1 MLEGNDVLLI
11 IGHGF
16 IAQNSLVKEGDGLGV
31 KPEKAGFCKGK
42 LACEPE
48 IPLIFV
54 KMGWLGSL
62 SGKWHVEF
70 SPMKHRQ
77 NLVLS

>member
-1 MLEGNDVLLI
+1 LLEGNDVLLI

-42 LACEPE
+42 LACERE
-48 IPLIFV
+48 FPLFFV
-54 KMGWLGSL
+54 K
-62 SGKWHVEF
+62 K
-70 SPMKHRQ
+70 P
-77 NLVLS
+77 